1 MKVLFERTVN
11 FNMIGKAVGIPA
23 DAARELFSDGR
34 MLGRL
39 AEFQV
44 ANELKGKRTH
54 EHSAF
59 DVLHAKKRIE
69 VRSLIKKDDR
79 GMSFAPAKETGSG
92 RTITEHGFQEKLD
105 SLDFFIAA
113 ELLDTDKIRYFQIT
127 KEDIDMFELNGYI
140 RPATKT
146 IGYNTFYKVY
156 NTYVLSSKADQKI
169 TT

>member
-1 MKVLFERTVN
+1 
-11 FNMIGKAVGIPA
+11 MIGKGLGIPSS
-23 DAARELFSDGR
+23 AARELFSDGR
-34 MLGRL
+34 ILGRL

-44 ANELKGKRTH
+44 ANQLNGKRSH

-92 RTITEHGFQEKLD
+92 RTITEQGFQEKLS

-127 KEDIDMFELNGYI
+127 KEDIDLFELNGYI

-156 NTYVLSSKADQKI
+156 NSYVLSSPTQK
-169 TT
+169 TTT